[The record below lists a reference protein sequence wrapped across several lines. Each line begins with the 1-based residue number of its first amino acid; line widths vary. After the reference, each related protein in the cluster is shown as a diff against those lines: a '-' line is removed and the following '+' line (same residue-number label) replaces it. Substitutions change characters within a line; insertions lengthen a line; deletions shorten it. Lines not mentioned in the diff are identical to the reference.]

1 MHSQIHFLTSL
12 SVKGHRS
19 VLSNF
24 EGIPYM
30 AMPDYAVDAPPRTNV
45 TIAVPDF
52 FATTT
57 KVKEII

>member
-30 AMPDYAVDAPPRTNV
+30 AVPNYAVDMPYPTNV
-45 TIAVPDF
+45 TVVGSIFLSIP
-52 FATTT
+52 T
-57 KVKEII
+57 KVKETI